1 MGVFEYRE
9 LRGRTMLALHVAI
22 SLVFVYLLFSLDEYT
37 THRYLMHRMKFASW
51 LKSKFLRRLCANHMS
66 LHHKRGYRHTDD
78 EPDDSLADIMIA
90 AAIVGLPTAPIVWY
104 IDPITIYVAG
114 VFSVVY
120 SVVWWLV
127 HLEMHRNKGWFYAKN
142 PVFRYLERR
151 HQQHHLYPDTQYNIL
166 LPFWDWVFRTHRVK
180 EARQN
185 RRQRAAA
192 F

>member
-1 MGVFEYRE
+1 
-9 LRGRTMLALHVAI
+9 MLALHVAI
-22 SLVFVYLLFSLDEYT
+22 SLVFVYLLFSLDEYV
-37 THRYLMHRMKFASW
+37 THRYLMHRMKFANW
-51 LKSKFLRRLCANHMS
+51 LKSKFLRRLCKNHMS

-90 AAIVGLPTAPIVWY
+90 AAIVGLPTTPIVWC
-104 IDPITIYVAG
+104 IDPITVYVAG
-114 VFSVVY
+114 VFAVVY

-166 LPFWDWVFRTHRVK
+166 LPFWDWVFRTYRVK
-180 EARQN
+180 EGRQN
-185 RRQRAAA
+185 RSQRAAA